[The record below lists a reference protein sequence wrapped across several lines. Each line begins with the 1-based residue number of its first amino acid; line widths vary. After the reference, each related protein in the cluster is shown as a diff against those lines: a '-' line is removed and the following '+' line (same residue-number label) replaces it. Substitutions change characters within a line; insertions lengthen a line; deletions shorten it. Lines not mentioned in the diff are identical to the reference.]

1 MKTLK
6 LLNRIFLSIL
16 LLFFTFVK
24 ISYSEEQPVDIWNI
38 DKSKLKQ
45 NSGNDNTETNLKI
58 KDDNLIETFPF
69 DPLKLEPQSS
79 IKEIKFDQDLS
90 SQKISILGLYDPD
103 EFGLSLNMWSN
114 SDGDQLKNI
123 FAKLNKMNLSNDAKE
138 LMNISL
144 LTNAYQPQKNIS
156 EKEFIEIKSE
166 WLIKNSDL
174 ELIEKYLIKNQ
185 IFDTHS
191 KLTRHLID
199 QHLSKAN
206 LEKVCEIFSK
216 NKEPLSDNYLSKFN
230 IYCLINTE
238 RNEEAQLILDLKK
251 ELGFQDTYFEKKISN
266 LLGYSTSID
275 KTISEK
281 SILDFHLAHKTNP
294 KFLFEPKKDTNKLI
308 WKYLSSYNLLSSFE
322 DIDTSELDKISTLE
336 SATHNN
342 NYSEEDLFELYKRF
356 QFSLSQLLNVRDNL
370 QLLSNIEARALVYQK
385 ILLESEKVEKL
396 KLLKILK
403 ESFEKDNLT
412 NAFDNELKKFLNEM
426 NPIDIPDNLTSFYYT
441 NIEISK
447 KDQKKIKFSKD
458 VIHQSK
464 LINYFD
470 GDYSKLKLEKDLQ
483 NFLKK
488 LKKSKR
494 YSFTKK
500 DQIFLEAL
508 KSDGIDI
515 PEKYDEFYELNQSEI
530 PSDIQVMINND
541 EKGAALLRIIEVIG
555 QDDLDRIDD
564 DTMYFIIATLNQLNI
579 DKIRNDILLKVLPLK
594 V

>member
-308 WKYLSSYNLLSSFE
+308 WKYLSSYNLLTSFE